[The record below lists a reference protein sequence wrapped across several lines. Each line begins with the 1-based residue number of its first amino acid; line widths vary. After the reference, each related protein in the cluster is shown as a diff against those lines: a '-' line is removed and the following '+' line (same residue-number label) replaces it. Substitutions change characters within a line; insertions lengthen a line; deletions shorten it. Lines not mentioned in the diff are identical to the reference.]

1 LAQRAARARNLVVKK
16 NLTEN
21 PGAALRAEA
30 AKALARVV
38 IDGISL
44 RAVLAA
50 STPRFADPRD
60 RSLLS
65 ASLFAATRWWLRLDA
80 ALAMLLEKPLP
91 PKARDVRALIVLGF
105 AQIAVLEMKD
115 YAVVASSVDAVRA
128 LGHENYAGLVNA
140 LLRRFGR
147 ERAALD
153 AKLDADAVTRSAH
166 PRWLIDALQRDWPDN
181 LDAILDANN
190 REAPL
195 MLRVNRRRT
204 DRASML
210 QRLADAKIAVNTHDE
225 LADAIVLDESAD
237 VTRLPGYAEG
247 LFSVQDGAAQ
257 RVADVLDLRDG
268 LRVLDACA
276 APGGKAAHMLERA
289 DVDLVALDRDAARL
303 PRIAE
308 NLARLGL
315 RADMRAGDAATPETW
330 WDGRPFDRILLDA
343 PCSATGIIRRQP
355 DVKLHR
361 RAADIAPLAATQ
373 KRLIGALWP
382 MLAPGGRLVYATC
395 SVLRAENEAVLAALR
410 TDLSEAHS
418 ADARHVD
425 VPAAFGRAAGDGR
438 QNLPGM
444 GGMDG
449 FFYAIVEKAH

>member
-1 LAQRAARARNLVVKK
+1 M
-16 NLTEN
+16 N

-38 IDGISL
+38 FDGVSL
-44 RAVLAA
+44 RAALAA

-60 RSLLS
+60 RALFS
-65 ASLFAATRWWLRLDA
+65 ASLFTTTRWWLRLDA

-91 PKARDVRALIVLGF
+91 PKARDVRALLVLGL
-105 AQIAVLEMKD
+105 AQIAELDMPD
-115 YAVVASSVDAVRA
+115 YAVVASCVDAARA
-128 LGHENYAGLVNA
+128 LGQPSYAGLVNA

-147 ERAALD
+147 ERAELE
-153 AKLDADAVTRSAH
+153 AKLDRDAATRTAH
-166 PRWLIDALQRDWPDN
+166 PPWLIDALRRDWPDD
-181 LDAILDANN
+181 LGAILDANN
-190 REAPL
+190 CEAPL
-195 MLRVNRRRT
+195 TLRVNRRRG

-210 QRLADAKIAVNTHDE
+210 QRLADADIAAKPHDD

-268 LRVLDACA
+268 LCVLDACA
-276 APGGKAAHMLERA
+276 APGGKAAHVLERA

-315 RADMRAGDAATPETW
+315 RADIREGDAAAPKPW

-343 PCSATGIIRRQP
+343 PCSATGIVRRQP

-373 KRLIGALWP
+373 KRLLEALWP
-382 MLAPGGRLVYATC
+382 LLAPGGRLVYATC
-395 SVLRAENEAVLAALR
+395 SVLRAENEAVLAAFR
-410 TDLSEAHS
+410 ADQ
-418 ADARHVD
+418 ADAQRIE
-425 VPAAFGRAAGDGR
+425 VPVALGRAAGDGR
-438 QNLPGM
+438 QNLPGT

-449 FFYAIVEKAH
+449 FYYAIVEKAR

>member
-1 LAQRAARARNLVVKK
+1 V
-16 NLTEN
+16 N

-38 IDGISL
+38 FDGVSL
-44 RAVLAA
+44 RVALTA
-50 STPRFADPRD
+50 STPQFADPRD
-60 RSLLS
+60 RALLS
-65 ASLFAATRWWLRLDA
+65 ASLFEAARWWLRLDA
-80 ALAMLLEKPLP
+80 ALAALLEKPLP
-91 PKARDVRALIVLGF
+91 PKARDVRALLVLGL
-105 AQIAVLEMKD
+105 AQIDVLGMPD
-115 YAVVASSVDAVRA
+115 YAVVASCVDAVRA
-128 LGHENYAGLVNA
+128 LGHANYAGLVNA

-153 AKLDADAVTRSAH
+153 AKLDADPVTRTAH
-166 PRWLIDALQRDWPDN
+166 PRWLIDALGRDWPDD
-181 LDAILDANN
+181 LDAILDENN

-195 MLRVNRRRT
+195 TLRVNRRRG

-210 QRLADAKIAVNTHDE
+210 RRLADAGVAANALDALDDAVV
-225 LADAIVLDESAD
+225 LAESVD
-237 VTRLPGYAEG
+237 VTRLPGYVEG

-276 APGGKAAHMLERA
+276 APGGKAAHVLERA
-289 DVDLVALDRDAARL
+289 GVDLVALDRDAARL
-303 PRIAE
+303 PRVAE

-315 RADMRAGDAATPETW
+315 RADIREGDAAEPKAW

-343 PCSATGIIRRQP
+343 PCSATGIVRRQP
-355 DVKLHR
+355 DVKLRR

-373 KRLIGALWP
+373 KRLLQALWP
-382 MLAPGGRLVYATC
+382 LLAPGGRLVYATC
-395 SVLRAENEAVLAALR
+395 SVLRAENEAVLADFRADR
-410 TDLSEAHS
+410 AEAHRV
-418 ADARHVD
+418 DA
-425 VPAAFGRAAGDGR
+425 PAAFGRAAGEGR

-449 FFYAIVEKAH
+449 FYYAIVEKPR

>member
-1 LAQRAARARNLVVKK
+1 MNPSGA
-16 NLTEN
+16 N

-38 IDGISL
+38 FDGVSL
-44 RAVLAA
+44 RAALAA
-50 STPRFADPRD
+50 STPKFSDPRD
-60 RSLLS
+60 RALLS
-65 ASLFAATRWWLRLDA
+65 ASLFEAARWWLRLDA
-80 ALAMLLEKPLP
+80 ALANLLEKPLP
-91 PKARDVRALIVLGF
+91 PKARDVRALLVLGL
-105 AQIAVLEMKD
+105 AQIDVLGMPD
-115 YAVVASSVDAVRA
+115 YAVVASCVDAVRT
-128 LGHENYAGLVNA
+128 LGHSNYAGLVNA

-153 AKLDADAVTRSAH
+153 AKLDADAVTRTAH
-166 PRWLIDALQRDWPDN
+166 PRWLIDALGRDWPGD
-181 LDAILDANN
+181 LDAILEANN

-195 MLRVNRRRT
+195 TLRVNRRRA

-210 QRLADAKIAVNTHDE
+210 QRLADAAIAAKAHDD
-225 LADAIVLDESAD
+225 LADAIVLDESTD
-237 VTRLPGYAEG
+237 VTRLPGYADG

-257 RVADVLDLRDG
+257 RVADTLDLRDG

-276 APGGKAAHMLERA
+276 APGGKAAHLLERA

-315 RADMRAGDAATPETW
+315 RADIREGDAAVPEPW

-343 PCSATGIIRRQP
+343 PCSATGIVRRQP

-361 RAADIAPLAATQ
+361 RAADIAPLAAMQ
-373 KRLIGALWP
+373 KRLLDALWP
-382 MLAPGGRLVYATC
+382 LLAPGGRLVYATC
-395 SVLRAENEAVLAALR
+395 SVLCAENEAVLAAFR
-410 TDLSEAHS
+410 ADHADVQPIEA
-418 ADARHVD
+418 
-425 VPAAFGRAAGDGR
+425 PAAFGRAAGDGR
-438 QNLPGM
+438 QNLPGT

-449 FFYAIVEKAH
+449 FYYAIVEKPR